1 MRDVEKVCGRKL
13 GTARELEVGCNVV
26 AHPCCVAAVESGEEA
41 LAVSVCAA
49 GGLFLELKSSVIM
62 GW

>member
-1 MRDVEKVCGRKL
+1 MQRGR
-13 GTARELEVGCNVV
+13 GV
-26 AHPCCVAAVESGEEA
+26 AHPCCVAAVESGEA